1 MKEEVEQVSR
11 QLQAKGMPE
20 YLAAIQAAIQVS
32 ARRKTQTVDRSAAMA
47 SHCNEP

>member
-11 QLQAKGMPE
+11 QLQAKGTPE
-20 YLAAIQAAIQVS
+20 YLASIQAAIQVS
-32 ARRKTQTVDRSAAMA
+32 ARRKTQAVNREAAML